1 MRDDK
6 TKKSKLSWSKKM
18 VRKWFNIKSK
28 TEKFQADVSLPQGVE
43 VEHRNSFSEREPCT
57 IKKSKTGI

>member
-1 MRDDK
+1 
-6 TKKSKLSWSKKM
+6 M

>member
-28 TEKFQADVSLPQGVE
+28 TEKFQADVSLPQG
-43 VEHRNSFSEREPCT
+43 NQ
-57 IKKSKTGI
+57 KSTSCQNFVSLFCSAEL